1 MNKSI
6 LYSLVFSIGILTSC
20 KETNASLKVDQTK
33 LEEAKKRDVEITKG
47 AALIEFDK
55 TEYDFGTVTDGDVIQ
70 TTFSLKNVGKT
81 ALVITDAKTTCG
93 CTVPTWPKNKPV
105 MPGETTE
112 IEVKFN
118 TSGKGGGRQ
127 VKTVTLLTNTAIG
140 REVLK
145 IKGIVNK
152 KFK

>member
-1 MNKSI
+1 MKKII
-6 LYSLVFSIGILTSC
+6 LYSLVISMGIFTSC
-20 KETNASLKVDQTK
+20 KETNASLKVDKTK

-47 AALIEFDK
+47 AAVISFDK
-55 TEYDFGTVTDGDVIQ
+55 TEYDFGTVTDGEVIQ
-70 TTFSLKNVGKT
+70 TTFTLKNVGKSP
-81 ALVITDAKTTCG
+81 LVITDAKTTCG

-105 MPGETTE
+105 MPGESTE

-140 REVLK
+140 REILK
-145 IKGIVNK
+145 VKGIVNK
-152 KFK
+152 KVK

>member
-1 MNKSI
+1 MKKIIIFALLLSFGFT
-6 LYSLVFSIGILTSC
+6 VSC
-20 KETNASLKVDQTK
+20 KETNASLKVDQSK
-33 LEEAKKRDVEITKG
+33 LEEARKRDIDITKG
-47 AALIEFDK
+47 AAVIEFDK
-55 TEYDFGTVTDGDVIQ
+55 TEYDFGTVIDGEIIE
-70 TTFSLKNVGKT
+70 TSFSLKNVGKS
-81 ALVITDAKTTCG
+81 ALIITDAKTTCG

-112 IEVKFN
+112 IKVKFN

-145 IKGIVNK
+145 VKGIVNK
-152 KFK
+152 KVK